1 MSQHPLAFWSLSTTD
16 ILRQLQMAKA
26 FAYHKQEAYTIAQ
39 RLSCIAGTIPTRRI
53 GIIGSGKMGAGLGR
67 LWAKHGHYAMF
78 SYSRRPEKLQDL
90 VREIGSHARSGSV
103 HNCTALVMYLMHN
116 TPSHMKIEINGSPRK
131 TRQSKSNVDPYV
143 TDLLENIVEGK
154 TILQLGK
161 DVKVFSQGDSAKAI
175 YFIQNGKV
183 KVTVVSAMGNEA
195 VLAILGPRGFL
206 GEGCLV
212 GQTLRVSTATAIQP
226 TTIFRIER
234 RAMLRALHAQSEL
247 SEKFIASLL
256 ARNIDLE
263 EDLCDQLF
271 NHSEKR
277 LARVLLKLARF
288 GQNNAMPVAKM
299 PRLSHETLAEMVGT
313 TRSRITHFMN
323 KFRKLGLIDY
333 NGEITVRAEL
343 LTDVVLHD

>member
-1 MSQHPLAFWSLSTTD
+1 M
-16 ILRQLQMAKA
+16 
-26 FAYHKQEAYTIAQ
+26 
-39 RLSCIAGTIPTRRI
+39 
-53 GIIGSGKMGAGLGR
+53 
-67 LWAKHGHYAMF
+67 
-78 SYSRRPEKLQDL
+78 
-90 VREIGSHARSGSV
+90 
-103 HNCTALVMYLMHN
+103 HNCAALVMYLVHD

-161 DVKVFSQGDSAKAI
+161 DVKVFSQGDSAEAI

-247 SEKFIASLL
+247 TEKFTASLL
-256 ARNIDLE
+256 ARNIDLQ